1 MNTNG
6 EKPLS
11 ISYVEIVN
19 FESGEVVKRM
29 GPMSASR
36 ADRVEMGAY
45 INLNM
50 DSYYVRIVEGCP
62 EERHDG

>member
-1 MNTNG
+1 M
-6 EKPLS
+6 S
-11 ISYVEIVN
+11 AVYVEIVN
-19 FESGEVVKRM
+19 FKTGEVVKRM
-29 GPMSASR
+29 GPMAKSEATLVQRGAS
-36 ADRVEMGAY
+36 